1 MAFVA
6 CLLIPCFVVASGV
19 VQSCRTPDDF
29 IGVSSPGDIV
39 IGGLFA
45 VHGKMVSSGPGTPQ
59 RPEIPYCAGFELQGF
74 LQSMCMIY
82 AVESI
87 NNSTLLQGIKLGFEI
102 YDTCAEVTVALAAAM
117 RFLSKFNTSEN
128 FVEFRCNY
136 TDYIPRVKAVVGG
149 SYSEETMAISRLL
162 NLDLIP
168 LVSHSASAE
177 ILSNKIRFP
186 SFLRTIPNDSFQTK
200 AMAQLIHGFGWN
212 WIGILA
218 TDDDYGR
225 LALESFGNQAMAFNV
240 CIAFREIL
248 PSHLSDST
256 INTKI
261 NQVLKI
267 IVRESRVNVIVA
279 FLKPYLVIKLF
290 EKALVRKIQRTWIAS
305 DSWSASSRVS
315 SILNFNK
322 IGNVIGFTF
331 KNGNASAF
339 LNFLTNLGK
348 KQFRNSKLLKQ
359 YAAILRDCSEDI
371 DLNQCIANYSKES
384 WMYNTSTDNQTLR
397 TDFLGDIVQP
407 GFVHSTYLAVSAIAY
422 AIRNLCKDRNCKD
435 PNAFAPWEL
444 LQALKKVTFIDE
456 GRRIKFNSTGDINIG
471 YNVLVWKQTQ
481 NGVLNITTVAEYNL
495 QSEEF
500 LFVDEKEEE
509 YFYDFQE
516 IQSKCS
522 DECQPGQMKKTSTS
536 PHTCCYDCVIC
547 PENHY
552 TNETDMGYCLL
563 CDNITHWSPANSS
576 ECYRKAVDYF
586 DWDDGLAIVLVI
598 LSGIGIFFILITCI
612 IFTKHLNTPVVK
624 ASGGLL
630 CHIILLSLF
639 FSFLSTGFF
648 IGKPED
654 FKCKTRQMMFGI
666 SFTIC
671 VSCILLKSLKILLAF
686 SFDPQLQD
694 FLKCL
699 YKPFTMV
706 FTCTGIQVI
715 ICAFWLVFRAPYVVE
730 NLTISKMIILECE
743 EGSII
748 AFGVMLGYIA
758 ILAFVCFIFAFKGRK
773 LPENYNEAKFITFG
787 MLIYF
792 IVWITFIPVY
802 VTTFGKFLPAVE
814 VIVIL
819 ISNYGILVCTFFPK
833 CYVILYKQES
843 NTKSAFLKMIY
854 NYSSKSVSSHTIS
867 QMSMESRITEHRS
880 SITDC
885 CCRSSINCVSD
896 SYFYF
901 QKPEQRFTSV
911 QGPLSSSAQLLQRKR
926 TSSI

>member
-1 MAFVA
+1 MAFVG
-6 CLLIPCFVVASGV
+6 CLFFPCFVVILGA
-19 VQSCRTPDDF
+19 VQPCRTPDEF
-29 IGVSSPGDIV
+29 VAISSPGDIV

-45 VHGKMVSSGPGTPQ
+45 IHGRTVRSGPGNPQ
-59 RPEIPYCAGFELQGF
+59 RPEIPYCAGFEIQGF
-74 LQSMCMIY
+74 LQSMCMIF
-82 AVESI
+82 AIESI
-87 NNSTLLQGIKLGFEI
+87 NNSTLLPGIKLGYEI

-128 FVEFRCNY
+128 FVEFQCNY
-136 TDYIPRVKAVVGG
+136 TNYIPRVKAVVGG

-186 SFLRTIPNDSFQTK
+186 SFLRTIPSDSYQTK
-200 AMAQLIHGFGWN
+200 AMAQLIHGYGWN

-225 LALESFGNQAMAFNV
+225 LALENFGNEAMAFNV

-256 INTKI
+256 INSKI
-261 NQVLKI
+261 NKVLNVI
-267 IVRESRVNVIVA
+267 TRESRVNVIVA
-279 FLKPYLVIKLF
+279 FLKSYLVVKLF
-290 EKALVRKIQRTWIAS
+290 EKAIVRKIQRTWIAS
-305 DSWSASSRVS
+305 DSWSTSTKIG

-331 KNGNASAF
+331 KNGNVSAF
-339 LNFLTNLGK
+339 LNFLTYLGK
-348 KQFRNSKLLKQ
+348 EQIRNNKLLKQ
-359 YAAILRDCSEDI
+359 YAALLSDCSKDI
-371 DLNQCIANYSKES
+371 NLIQCISNYSKES
-384 WMYNTSTDNQTLR
+384 WMYSTSVDNQTLHV
-397 TDFLGDIVQP
+397 DFLPDIVQP
-407 GFVHSTYLAVSAIAY
+407 GFVHSTQMAVNAIAY

-435 PNAFAPWEL
+435 PNAFGPWEL
-444 LQALKKVTFIDE
+444 LQALKKVTFIDD
-456 GRRIKFNSTGDINIG
+456 GRRIKFNPTGDINIG
-471 YNVLVWKQTQ
+471 YDVVIWKQTQ
-481 NGVLNITTVAEYNL
+481 KGILNITTVAAYNL
-495 QSEEF
+495 ESETF
-500 LFVDEKEEE
+500 IFKDEKEEKD
-509 YFYDFQE
+509 FYDLKA

-536 PHTCCYDCVIC
+536 PHTCCYECVIC

-563 CDNITHWSPANSS
+563 CNNQTHWSPANSS
-576 ECYRKAVDYF
+576 ICFKKDVDYF
-586 DWDDGLAIVLVI
+586 DWDDGLAIVLTI
-598 LSGIGIFFILITCI
+598 LSCIGIILILTTCI

-654 FKCKTRQMMFGI
+654 FKCMARQMMFGI
-666 SFTIC
+666 SFTVC

-686 SFDPQLQD
+686 SFDPQIQD
-694 FLKCL
+694 ILKCL

-715 ICAFWLVFRAPYVVE
+715 ICAFWLVFRAPHVVE
-730 NLTISKMIILECE
+730 NVAISKMIILECA
-743 EGSII
+743 EGSIVI
-748 AFGVMLGYIA
+748 FGVMLGYIA
-758 ILAFVCFIFAFKGRK
+758 ILAFTCFIFAFKGRK

-843 NTKSAFLKMIY
+843 NTKSAFLKLIY

-867 QMSMESRITEHRS
+867 QASVESRSTEHRS
-880 SITDC
+880 SIADSCYKT
-885 CCRSSINCVSD
+885 SINCVSNGH
-896 SYFYF
+896 FYF
-901 QKPEQRFTSV
+901 QKPEQMFISGQR
-911 QGPLSSSAQLLQRKR
+911 PLRSLARNLPRKR